1 MVVTRQRALSAASV
15 ILAECLFLTGCT
27 APAPTSSKPI
37 DTAAAVSPSAPSS
50 SSTVSATPAAVH
62 AEDSGSAKGAQGKAE
77 LIAPHEYRYVVAP
90 DDTLWNIRQ
99 RFGVCNADIQP
110 FDVAKPELGVIHELT
125 EGETVRIVRVGNSPP
140 GSELCMHGGS

>member
-1 MVVTRQRALSAASV
+1 MVVTRQRALSMASV
-15 ILAECLFLTGCT
+15 VLAACFLLAGCS
-27 APAPTSSKPI
+27 APAPTPTPVGTS
-37 DTAAAVSPSAPSS
+37 AAVSQNAPRS
-50 SSTVSATPAAVH
+50 SSTASATPAAVH
-62 AEDSGSAKGAQGKAE
+62 AEDSGSEKGAQGKAE

-90 DDTLWNIRQ
+90 NDTLWNIRQ

-125 EGETVRIVRVGNSPP
+125 EGETVRIKRIGNAPL